1 MKTIR
6 LKGGKGYER
15 GKNIDTILVRFNCLV
30 TKYKTAG
37 SINKKNLR

>member
-1 MKTIR
+1 MINR

-15 GKNIDTILVRFNCLV
+15 GKNINSILVSLIAIV
-30 TKYKTAG
+30 TKYKKAG